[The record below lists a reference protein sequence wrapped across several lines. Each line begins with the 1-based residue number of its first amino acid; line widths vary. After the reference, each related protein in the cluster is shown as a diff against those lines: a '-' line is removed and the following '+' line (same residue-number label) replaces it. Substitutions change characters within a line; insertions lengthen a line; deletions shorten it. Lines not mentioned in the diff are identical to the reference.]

1 MKIMQRTAHLIA
13 PALTCLLL
21 ISTPHLGS
29 AAEGLGIAV
38 KAGTL
43 GVGAELSTPLLPN
56 TRLRGGVNYLKYD
69 FESTISDIDYEFE
82 PEYNSASL
90 VLDVHPFSGAFFI
103 SGGAYFNNNSVG
115 VTGTIDSGNIPA
127 DYYRYAFLADLV
139 SISGDVEFNPVA
151 PYVGI
156 GWRTNSD
163 TSGWG
168 FAVELGVLYQGAPD
182 VKNLRVNAPIDV
194 NGIDDVQRFLAE
206 QEQEIED
213 ELDWFEFYPV
223 ASAMLTYHF

>member
-1 MKIMQRTAHLIA
+1 MHIKAIFIA
-13 PALTCLLL
+13 PALTCFLL
-21 ISTPHLGS
+21 ISTPHVGS
-29 AAEGLGIAV
+29 ASESLGVAV

-43 GVGAELSTPLLPN
+43 GVGAEISTPLLPN
-56 TRLRGGVNYLKYD
+56 TRLRGGLNYLSYEFD
-69 FESTISDIDYEFE
+69 STLSDIDYEFE

-115 VTGTIDSGNIPA
+115 VTGTIDRGVVPA
-127 DYYRYAFLADLV
+127 DYSQYAFLADLV
-139 SISGDVEFNPVA
+139 SISGDVEFNPIA
-151 PYVGI
+151 PYAGI
-156 GWRTNSD
+156 GWRSNSNS
-163 TSGWG
+163 SGWG
-168 FAVELGVLYQGAPD
+168 FALELGVLYQGAPD

-194 NGIDDVQRFLAE
+194 NSIDDVQRFLAE

>member
-1 MKIMQRTAHLIA
+1 MQINVNLIV

-21 ISTPHLGS
+21 IAAPQHSPAGEALGV
-29 AAEGLGIAV
+29 AV

-43 GVGAELSTPLLPN
+43 GVGAEISTPLLPN
-56 TRLRGGVNYLKYD
+56 TRLRGGINYLKYD

-90 VLDVHPFSGAFFI
+90 VLDVHPFSGAFFL
-103 SGGAYFNNNSVG
+103 SGGVYFNNNSVN
-115 VTGTIDSGNIPA
+115 VVGTLDRGAISA
-127 DYYRYAFLADLV
+127 DYNRYAFLADFV

-151 PYVGI
+151 PYAGI

-182 VKNLRVNAPIDV
+182 VKNLRVNAPVDV

-206 QEQEIED
+206 QEKEIED